1 MNYNFKVNEY
11 KNTDLLLDI
20 SPASQLNLKKNILS
34 DMGLNY
40 SNIELINNIDIT
52 KLDNK
57 QKKYIIMFKNSIT
70 NELNSII
77 EMINNN
83 TINEINNDS
92 GTNSDSGTDTDSS
105 NITDSSTNS
114 DSSINSDILSNLL
127 TEQIFNIE
135 QYLNTIIEMTKELN
149 ITL

>member
-92 GTNSDSGTDTDSS
+92 GTNSDFGTDTDSS

>member
-1 MNYNFKVNEY
+1 MNYNFKVNDY
-11 KNTDLLLDI
+11 KNTDLMLDI
-20 SPASQLNLKKNILS
+20 SPSSQLNLKKNILS

-92 GTNSDSGTDTDSS
+92 GTNSDFGTDTDSS

>member
-11 KNTDLLLDI
+11 KNTDLMLDI

-40 SNIELINNIDIT
+40 SNIELINNTDIT

-83 TINEINNDS
+83 TINEINTDS
-92 GTNSDSGTDTDSS
+92 GTNSDSGTDNDSS